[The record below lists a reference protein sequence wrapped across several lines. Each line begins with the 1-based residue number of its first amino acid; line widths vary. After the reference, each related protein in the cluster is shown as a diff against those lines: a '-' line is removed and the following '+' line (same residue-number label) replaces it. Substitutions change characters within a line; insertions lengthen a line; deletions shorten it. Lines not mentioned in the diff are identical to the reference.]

1 MFKSNG
7 TIKYF
12 AKYMTK
18 KSNTLILLGLKG
30 LRRASAMKFR
40 PYLTI

>member
-18 KSNTLILLGLKG
+18 KIKHIDFTRSERIEE
-30 LRRASAMKFR
+30 SVSDEV
-40 PYLTI
+40 